1 MLRDI
6 FQSMRARRLLR
17 ATPRLLIRQFNCLPY
32 YTPAQV
38 DWALKKSQG
47 KLPNHRYLAYA
58 LFCEKR
64 DFLHVT
70 GETSATWESCRR
82 QLGRALFA
90 GRTDF
95 SVEDVMTL
103 AEKEE
108 EALESAH

>member
-17 ATPRLLIRQFNCLPY
+17 ATPQLLVKQFSSLPS

-38 DWALKKSQG
+38 DWALKKSLG

-58 LFCEKR
+58 LFCDKR
-64 DFLHVT
+64 DFMQIT
-70 GETSATWESCRR
+70 GESSHTWDSCRR

-95 SVEDVMTL
+95 TVREVLHL
-103 AEKEE
+103 AEQ
-108 EALESAH
+108 EAEFESSH

>member
-17 ATPRLLIRQFNCLPY
+17 ATPQLLVKQFSSLPY

-38 DWALKKSQG
+38 DWALKKAMG

-58 LFCEKR
+58 LFCDKR

-70 GETSATWESCRR
+70 GETAATWESCRR

-90 GRTDF
+90 GRSDF
-95 SVEDVMTL
+95 TVGEVMAL
-103 AEKEE
+103 AEE
-108 EALESAH
+108 EAELESSH